1 MIPSPGR
8 DQRLTARVAP
18 GINLGVV
25 QGPEQSGQASA
36 GAVANIRPK
45 PRIAWHRRPLFSPG
59 LDGDQLQV
67 ENLDG
72 PGSEEW
78 TFRES
83 THSQSVLDGLNTLR
97 TEGTFCDVVIVV
109 DGQEFPVH
117 KSVLSAAS
125 PYFKAMFTCNLAE
138 ANLAKVPINGVESH
152 IIRQLLDYIY
162 SSEVTISK
170 ENVQSL
176 LSAANLLEIL
186 PVRDACCQFL
196 DRHMDESNCLG
207 IQSFAEAH
215 SCLDLQQKARS
226 FALKHFNDL
235 IPGEEFE
242 AIPESQLVDLIS
254 SDELEVHREEDVF
267 NAVIKWAE
275 CKADTCRKTRLHAVL
290 AHVRL
295 PLVSPYF
302 LHDWVEK
309 NPFVS
314 GSPDSL
320 HIVEEAKLF
329 HLLPD
334 RRPDFEHSARFTPRR
349 NAGTAQVIVS
359 VGGEDDKV
367 VLRSVE
373 YWDPCTNVWKQLA
386 ALPFAVSK
394 HGLVVSGQ
402 NKMYMSGGEYPDGSA
417 SQAFWRFDPVLD
429 IWQEMASMQTP
440 RSELGLAMLD
450 GHVFAVGGWE
460 GSSRLDSVERYD
472 PETNTWSPVASLK
485 MAVTSPAVVAHEGC
499 LYVSGGAILEDGD
512 GIELVQRYDSKSGE
526 WTEVAGMLIP
536 RSGSAACLLGGYIYV
551 IGGWHASTENTNK
564 VERYDIQKNI
574 WNFVSPMIER
584 RYRPGVA
591 VLGGKIYVL
600 GGEEG
605 WDHYHDTI
613 ECYDPV
619 VNKWELV
626 GEMGSSRSWLSC
638 VGITVKL
645 GSGGATG
652 EEKS

>member
-1 MIPSPGR
+1 M
-8 DQRLTARVAP
+8 
-18 GINLGVV
+18 
-25 QGPEQSGQASA
+25 
-36 GAVANIRPK
+36 
-45 PRIAWHRRPLFSPG
+45 
-59 LDGDQLQV
+59 
-67 ENLDG
+67 
-72 PGSEEW
+72 
-78 TFRES
+78 ES
-83 THSQSVLDGLNTLR
+83 MTL
-97 TEGTFCDVVIVV
+97 
-109 DGQEFPVH
+109 
-117 KSVLSAAS
+117 
-125 PYFKAMFTCNLAE
+125 
-138 ANLAKVPINGVESH
+138 
-152 IIRQLLDYIY
+152 
-162 SSEVTISK
+162 
-170 ENVQSL
+170 
-176 LSAANLLEIL
+176 
-186 PVRDACCQFL
+186 
-196 DRHMDESNCLG
+196 
-207 IQSFAEAH
+207 
-215 SCLDLQQKARS
+215 
-226 FALKHFNDL
+226 
-235 IPGEEFE
+235 
-242 AIPESQLVDLIS
+242 
-254 SDELEVHREEDVF
+254 
-267 NAVIKWAE
+267 
-275 CKADTCRKTRLHAVL
+275 
-290 AHVRL
+290 
-295 PLVSPYF
+295 
-302 LHDWVEK
+302 
-309 NPFVS
+309 
-314 GSPDSL
+314 
-320 HIVEEAKLF
+320 VEEAKLF

-334 RRPDFEHSARFTPRR
+334 RRPDFDHSARFTPRR

-472 PETNTWSPVASLK
+472 PDTNVWTPVASLK
-485 MAVTSPAVVAHEGC
+485 MA
-499 LYVSGGAILEDGD
+499 
-512 GIELVQRYDSKSGE
+512 E

-536 RSGSAACLLGGYIYV
+536 RSGSAACLLGGFIYV

-619 VNKWELV
+619 ADKWELV